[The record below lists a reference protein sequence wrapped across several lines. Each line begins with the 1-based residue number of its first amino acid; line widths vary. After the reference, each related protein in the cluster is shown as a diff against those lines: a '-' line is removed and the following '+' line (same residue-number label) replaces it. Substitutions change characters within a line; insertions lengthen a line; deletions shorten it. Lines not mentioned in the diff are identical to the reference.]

1 MANRTWLA
9 VGLCC
14 LVWFVYMRWF
24 APPMVAPNTAT
35 PPAHVGTTEAPK
47 TQSPVVSQ
55 GSGVPVGGSQPT
67 GPFATRPVFTESAR
81 LSSPARE
88 VLLSDAGGRIASVKI
103 LDYTQ
108 TLKKD
113 SAKVESLDPS
123 TMPHSLGA
131 YFSEPALAELG
142 YATYAKQAQGE
153 SVVFTKAA
161 GGVTVTKTYRPGQ
174 GDYYVEHDLRL
185 QFPVGARKDWG
196 NLIVPVGG
204 VGLVDNPE
212 DPLKAWEAVSYQDD
226 KITRKL
232 LPDIKSGSEVFQ
244 GVTRWVAFGNRY
256 FSNVVVNGSDYN
268 PDVVYE
274 KSGDFEGVFLR
285 FPLQVKLD
293 QKELFFRFKIYSGPK
308 EYSELGKTPGLRE
321 LIDYGMFSFLAYPM
335 LELLRFFNRFLH
347 NYGWSIVLLTVL
359 VRLLFYPLSLKSY
372 RSMKAMQ
379 KLQPQIAALKEKY
392 KDDAQKFGQEQMALF
407 RQHKVNPA
415 GGCLPILVQLPVFIA
430 LYAVLQNSIELFHAP
445 FFGWVQDLSAM
456 DPFYVYPLLMGITMF
471 VQQKMTPATGMDP
484 MQQKILLLMPIIF
497 TVMMRNL
504 PAGLTMYIF
513 VSTLLGIAQQAL
525 MNREKA
531 GKALATSPQT
541 GSQ

>member
-24 APPMVAPNTAT
+24 APPMVP
-35 PPAHVGTTEAPK
+35 PPAVNPPMQVATNDAPK
-47 TQSPVVSQ
+47 TQAPVLSQ
-55 GSGVPVGGSQPT
+55 AGGVPVAGSLPT
-67 GPFATRPVFTESAR
+67 TPFATRPVFTESAR
-81 LSSPARE
+81 LSSPSRE
-88 VLLSDAGGRIASVKI
+88 VLLSDAGGRMASV
-103 LDYTQ
+103 
-108 TLKKD
+108 TLLGFTETLRRD
-113 SAKVESLDPS
+113 SPNIRSLNPS
-123 TMPHSLGA
+123 TMPHSMGTF
-131 YFSEPALAELG
+131 FSEPTLSELG
-142 YATYAKQAQGE
+142 TAVYARSSRDGV
-153 SVVFTKAA
+153 VVFTKSAS
-161 GGVTVTKTYRPGQ
+161 GVSVSKTFRPGE
-174 GDYYVEHDLRL
+174 GDFFVEHELRL
-185 QFPVGARKDWG
+185 QFEPGARKDLG
-196 NLIVPVGG
+196 YLLVPVGS
-204 VGLVDNPE
+204 VGLVSDPE
-212 DPLKAWEAVSYQDD
+212 DPLRAWETVSFQDD

-232 LPDIKSGSEVFQ
+232 LGDIKSGSEVLQ
-244 GVTRWVAFGNRY
+244 GNTRWVAFGNRY
-256 FSNVVVNGSDYN
+256 FSNVVVNESEYN

-274 KSGDFEGVFLR
+274 KSGDFEGVYLR
-285 FPLQVKLD
+285 FPLQVKSD
-293 QKELFFRFKIYSGPK
+293 QKELFFRFKLYSGPK
-308 EYSELGKTPGLRE
+308 EYSELGKVQGLRE

-347 NYGWSIVLLTVL
+347 NYGLAIILLTVL

-372 RSMKAMQ
+372 RSMKSMQ
-379 KLQPQIAALKEKY
+379 QLQPQIAALKEKY
-392 KDDAQKFGQEQMALF
+392 KEDAQKFGQEQMALF

-456 DPFYVYPLLMGITMF
+456 DPFYIYPLLMGITMF
-471 VQQKMTPATGMDP
+471 VQQRMTPATGMDP
-484 MQQKILLLMPIIF
+484 MQQKILLLMPVIF

-531 GKALATSPQT
+531 KPKLAPAPITENE
-541 GSQ
+541 

>member
-24 APPMVAPNTAT
+24 APPVVMPTAT
-35 PPAHVGTTEAPK
+35 PPTQVGTTEAPK
-47 TQSPVVSQ
+47 TQSPALSQ
-55 GSGVPVGGSQPT
+55 GSGVPVAGSQPT

-88 VLLSDAGGRIASVKI
+88 VLLSDAGGRIASVKA

-131 YFSEPALAELG
+131 FFTDPALVPFG
-142 YATYAKQAQGE
+142 YATFEKSTKGE
-153 SVVFTKAA
+153 TVVFSRNEN
-161 GGVTVTKTYRPGQ
+161 GVTLTKTFGPGQ
-174 GDYYVEHDLRL
+174 GDYYIEHDLRL
-185 QFPVGARKDWG
+185 KFPAGARKDWG
-196 NLIVPVGG
+196 YLIIPVGG
-204 VGLVDNPE
+204 VGLVDNQE
-212 DPLKAWEAVSYQDD
+212 EPLKAWEAVSYQDD

-232 LPDIKSGSEVFQ
+232 LTDIKSGSEVLQ
-244 GVTRWVAFGNRY
+244 GITRWAAFGNRY
-256 FSNVVVNGSDYN
+256 FSNVVVNESEYN

-274 KSGDFEGVFLR
+274 KGGDFEGVYLR
-285 FPLQVKLD
+285 FPLQVKAD
-293 QKELFFRFKIYSGPK
+293 QKEIFLSFKVYSGPK
-308 EYSELGKTPGLRE
+308 EYSELGKVQGLRE

-347 NYGWSIVLLTVL
+347 NYGWAIVLLTVL
-359 VRLLFYPLSLKSY
+359 VRILFYPLSLKSY

-392 KDDAQKFGQEQMALF
+392 KDDAQKFGAEQMALF

-430 LYAVLQNSIELFHAP
+430 LYAVLQNSLELYHAP
-445 FFGWVQDLSAM
+445 FFGWVQDLSAK
-456 DPFYVYPLLMGITMF
+456 DPYYIYPLLMGITMF
-471 VQQKMTPATGMDP
+471 IQQKMTPATGMDP

-531 GKALATSPQT
+531 GKVLAPSPQP